1 MKFLIVVTA
10 ALLPVFVTSAH
21 AQSIQACVNG
31 SSGEIK
37 IREHCQPGWTAL
49 SLSTGSS
56 STGGKLVGEKT
67 WIGDTFIVS
76 PEPQTIAE
84 STFTARTN
92 GGPLLISTTISL
104 YHSSGETTG
113 LLTCYPVIDGQWAG
127 VYGGLPTG
135 STPPWDKENVLLITR
150 HQELLVPWTPSR
162 VYPGVPA
169 GTHTFGLRCEGS
181 LWNVFG
187 PGGFS
192 AGVNTPASI
201 SIIELQQ

>member
-1 MKFLIVVTA
+1 MKFLITVTA

-56 STGGKLVGEKT
+56 SPGGKLVGEKT
-67 WIGDTFIVS
+67 WIGDTLIVTN
-76 PEPQTIAE
+76 EPQTIAD

-92 GGPLLISTTISL
+92 GGPLLINTTISL
-104 YHSSGETTG
+104 FHFGGDVSGFA
-113 LLTCYPVIDGQWAG
+113 TCYPMIDGQWAG

-135 STPPWDKENVLLITR
+135 STPPFDKEHVVLLPR
-150 HQELLVPWTPSR
+150 LEQLLVPWTPSR

-181 LWNVFG
+181 LFHVFG
-187 PGGFS
+187 PGVFG
-192 AGVNTPASI
+192 AGANVPASI
-201 SIIELQQ
+201 SIIELQ